1 MRKSIQIVCEEIANL
16 DAAGTALV
24 FIQSDSFADIVQV
37 AENYHLRREYEVESV
52 RKLNLYDVSGGYIR
66 EFGSS
71 LAVKDLNNSYTK
83 SLFLNCL
90 VESIYDPEPQMMFV
104 HNFTSTFGNG
114 KTMDSAQE
122 KLFCALHELCEAKAQ
137 GKNRTLILVAAQSG
151 KIPKRYAEFS
161 YLLDVPYPETEE
173 IKEVIDESLRECM
186 DVDYFHLSVPL
197 MNELAEAFR
206 GFRANEIR
214 NVIERAF
221 ATIEFP
227 LENGAEALLQH
238 ITTEKKQILK
248 KTGGL
253 QWIEPDCEKV
263 AGLEL
268 LLEWIERQKMFF
280 HEFAACA
287 AHQEYPPKG
296 VLVAG
301 VPGSGKSLTAK
312 NMARI
317 WGIPLLKMD
326 MGSLMGKYLGQSEI
340 NVARAIRLA
349 EALSPCVL
357 WIDELEKAFA
367 GVNSDS
373 DDNQSLMRIFN
384 SFLTWM
390 QDRKKPC
397 FVFAT
402 ANHVSR
408 LPVEFLRKERFDDKF
423 YVFMP
428 TQKECSAILTA
439 HLSSKMEA
447 FKELQDIRNR
457 KEREEVFLI
466 LAKKIAD
473 KMLACCAEQGKFL
486 TGADIAS
493 IVKSAFRSLFI
504 DRFPRL
510 SDKDKQL
517 AASRRVLYYTSD
529 EVASALI
536 HELEETKTYGEN
548 MDQVCD
554 YWLSL
559 LDDNPFRSA
568 SVSSGGNYNISQE
581 NFDKETGEFDWNG
594 IKKGNSYQE
603 ELQKK
608 LEIAKKAKNYDD
620 CFALTMAVRLKER
633 LQRKETDSY
642 GNY

>member
-1 MRKSIQIVCEEIANL
+1 MRKSIQNVCEEIAYL

-24 FIQSDSFADIVQV
+24 FVQSESFEDIAQI
-37 AENYHLRREYEVESV
+37 AENYHLRREEKVESE
-52 RKLNLYDVSGGYIR
+52 RNMNLFDVFGSCIR
-66 EFGSS
+66 EFGNRLS
-71 LAVKDLNNSYTK
+71 VKELNNSFTNTK
-83 SLFLNCL
+83 FLDHL
-90 VESIYDPEPQMMFV
+90 VEAIDKPEPQMLFV
-104 HNFTSTFGNG
+104 HDFTSTFGNG
-114 KTMDSAQE
+114 KTMDLTQK
-122 KLFCALHELCEAKAQ
+122 KLSHALHELCEAKAQ

-151 KIPKRYAEFS
+151 KIPKRFVEFS
-161 YLLDVPYPETEE
+161 YLIDVPYPEIGE
-173 IKEVIDESLRECM
+173 IKEMIVESLKECM
-186 DVDYFHLSVPL
+186 DVDYFDLSVPL

-206 GFRANEIR
+206 GFRANDIKK
-214 NVIERAF
+214 VIERAF

-238 ITTEKKQILK
+238 IITEKKQILK
-248 KTGGL
+248 KAGEL

-263 AGLEL
+263 AGLDL

-280 HEFAACA
+280 LEFVACA
-287 AHQEYPPKG
+287 VHREDPPKG

-326 MGSLMGKYLGQSEI
+326 MGSLMGKYLGQSEA
-340 NVARAIRLA
+340 NVAHAIRLA

-367 GVNSDS
+367 GVNNDS
-373 DDNQSLMRIFN
+373 EDNQSMMRIFN

-408 LPVEFLRKERFDDKF
+408 LPAEFLRKERFDDKF

-428 TQKECSAILTA
+428 TKKECSDILTA
-439 HLSSKMEA
+439 HLSLKMEA
-447 FKELQDIRNR
+447 FLELCDIPNR
-457 KEREEVFLI
+457 EEREELFFE
-466 LAKKIAD
+466 LAEKITD
-473 KMLACCAEQGKFL
+473 KTLAYCAEQGKFL

-493 IVKSAFRSLFI
+493 VVKSAFRSMFV
-504 DRFPRL
+504 DNFPKL
-510 SDKDKQL
+510 SDKDRQL
-517 AASRRVLYYTSD
+517 AASRRILYYTED
-529 EVASALI
+529 EVTSALI
-536 HELEETKTYGEN
+536 HELERTKTYGEN

-568 SVSSGGNYNISQE
+568 SAPFGGNYDISHE
-581 NFDKETGEFDWNG
+581 KFNKKKGEFDWED
-594 IKKGNSYQE
+594 IKRGDYKDN
-603 ELQKK
+603 LQKK
-608 LEIAKKAKNYDD
+608 LKEAKQAKNYDD
-620 CFALTMAVRLKER
+620 CFALTMAVRLRKRLKKEG
-633 LQRKETDSY
+633 D
-642 GNY
+642 GIIWD